1 MFTDIPL
8 SPPRDPQDQRADDDV
23 ADDWDVL
30 DPRFDQPQTPSSVG
44 DDAHPGAG
52 FGAAPATSE
61 DGDSDDDYA
70 HGRGELVPR
79 RKPGGYDSRV
89 EQILYENPELPILI
103 TDAGKSLESGGRYIV
118 YTIRTGVR
126 PSYHRLLSP
135 GTTTLPMLT
144 SSFVGP

>member
-1 MFTDIPL
+1 MWNDEDNNPYGNSFDRRDSFTSSSINPS
-8 SPPRDPQDQRADDDV
+8 SPSARDY
-23 ADDWDVL
+23 
-30 DPRFDQPQTPSSVG
+30 PRFDQPHTPSSVG

-52 FGAAPATSE
+52 FGAASATSE

-103 TDAGKSLESGGRYIV
+103 TGIGRAHV
-118 YTIRTGVR
+118 
-126 PSYHRLLSP
+126 
-135 GTTTLPMLT
+135 
-144 SSFVGP
+144 